1 MYLAEVLG
9 KYPVVQHFPFGS
21 LLPFEDPAEAARL
34 FDEDVHGAEQELI
47 VVTDSK

>member
-21 LLPFEDPAEAARL
+21 LLPFEDPEEAAQL
-34 FDEDVHGAEQELI
+34 FEGDADGAEPKEE
-47 VVTDSK
+47 VAPSAK